1 MIYVKGSGWMCNN
14 ILQYGHFYAWGREH
28 GRQTMSMR
36 FAYKFQY
43 FHICDTPNHNFLHYT
58 IAKYAAKWGLMPTLA
73 FNDPEADIRAE
84 EEKMLTCRNIAVV
97 GWEARWYDLFLKY
110 KQEIIDLFAFKPA
123 VSKACAPILAETPK
137 GSCRLGVHIRRGDY
151 ATWYEG
157 KYFFS
162 DEQFLRLIRQ
172 FVSLHPDTTV
182 YICGNDPSLN
192 KDLYRQELKGTKVIF
207 PKGNA
212 AEDLYVL
219 SECDYLIGPPSTF
232 SLTASMYHDTPLYWI
247 KDAETPLTEASFGH
261 FDELFRHIL

>member
-1 MIYVKGSGWMCNN
+1 MCNN

-28 GRQTMSMR
+28 GRKTMSMR

-43 FHICDTPNHNFLHYT
+43 FHICDTPHHHFLHYVL
-58 IAKYAAKWGLMPTLA
+58 AKYAAKWKLIPTLA
-73 FNDPEADIRAE
+73 FNDPGADFSAE
-84 EEKMLTCRNIAVV
+84 EQQMLSRRHVAVV

-110 KQEIIDLFAFKPA
+110 KSEIIDLFAFRPS
-123 VSKACAPILAETPK
+123 VVKACEPLLAPTD
-137 GSCRLGVHIRRGDY
+137 GSYRLGVHVRRGDY
-151 ATWYEG
+151 ATWYDG
-157 KYFFS
+157 KYLFS
-162 DEQFLRLIRQ
+162 DEQFLSLIQQ
-172 FVSLHPDTTV
+172 FLVLHPGAKV
-182 YICGNDPSLN
+182 FICGNDPTLD
-192 KDLYRQELKGTKVIF
+192 KDRYRRELSGTDVVF

-247 KDAETPLTEASFGH
+247 KDAAAPLTEASFGR

>member
-1 MIYVKGSGWMCNN
+1 MCNN

-43 FHICDTPNHNFLHYT
+43 FHICDTPNHNFWHYT
-58 IAKYAAKWGLMPTLA
+58 IAKYAAKWGLIPTLE
-73 FNDPEADIRAE
+73 FNEEGADITAQE
-84 EEKMLTCRNIAVV
+84 QEMLNRKHIAVV

-110 KQEIIDLFAFKPA
+110 KQEILDLFAFKQS
-123 VSKACAPILAETPK
+123 VVKACESLLSEAAE

-151 ATWYEG
+151 ARWYDG

-162 DEQFLRLIRQ
+162 DEQFLRLIKQ
-172 FVSLHPDTTV
+172 FISQHPDTTV

-192 KDLYRQELKGTKVIF
+192 KDLYRQELSGTKVVF
-207 PKGNA
+207 PNGNA
-212 AEDLYVL
+212 AEDLYIL

-247 KDAETPLTEASFGH
+247 KDADSPLTESSFGH

>member
-1 MIYVKGSGWMCNN
+1 MCNN

-43 FHICDTPNHNFLHYT
+43 FHICDTPNHNLWHYT
-58 IAKYAAKWGLMPTLA
+58 IAKYAAKWGLIPTLE
-73 FNDPEADIRAE
+73 FNEEGADTTAQE
-84 EEKMLTCRNIAVV
+84 QEMLNRKYIAVV

-110 KQEIIDLFAFKPA
+110 KQEILDLFAFKQS
-123 VSKACAPILAETPK
+123 VVKACASLLSEAAE

-151 ATWYEG
+151 ARWYDG

-162 DEQFLRLIRQ
+162 DEQFLRLIKQ
-172 FVSLHPDTTV
+172 FISQHPDTTV

-192 KDLYRQELKGTKVIF
+192 KDLYRQELSGAKVVF
-207 PKGNA
+207 PNGNP
-212 AEDLYVL
+212 AEDLYIL

-247 KDAETPLTEASFGH
+247 KDADSPLTESSFGH

>member
-1 MIYVKGSGWMCNN
+1 MCNN

-43 FHICDTPNHNFLHYT
+43 FHICDTPNHNFLRYT
-58 IAKYAAKWGLMPTLA
+58 IAKYAAKWGMIPTLE
-73 FNDPEADIRAE
+73 FNEPGADISE
-84 EEKMLTCRNIAVV
+84 QEEKMLKFKHIAVV

-110 KQEIIDLFAFKPA
+110 KQEIIDLFAFKEA
-123 VSKACAPILAETPK
+123 VVKACQPLLAAAAK
-137 GSCRLGVHIRRGDY
+137 DSCRLGVHIRRGDY
-151 ATWYEG
+151 ATWYDG

-162 DEQFLRLIRQ
+162 DEVFICLIRT
-172 FVSLHPDTTV
+172 FLTFHPNATV
-182 YICGNDPSLN
+182 YICGNDPSL
-192 KDLYRQELKGTKVIF
+192 DRERYRREFSDIQVVF

-219 SECDYLIGPPSTF
+219 SACDYLIGPPSTF
-232 SLTASMYHDTPLYWI
+232 SLTASMYRDTPLYWI
-247 KDAETPLTEASFGH
+247 KDGEAPLTEASFGH

>member
-1 MIYVKGSGWMCNN
+1 MCNN

-43 FHICDTPNHNFLHYT
+43 FHICDTPNHNFWHYT
-58 IAKYAAKWGLMPTLA
+58 IAKYAAKWGLIPTLE
-73 FNDPEADIRAE
+73 FNEEGADITAQE
-84 EEKMLTCRNIAVV
+84 QEMLNRKHIAVV

-110 KQEIIDLFAFKPA
+110 KQEILDLFAFKQS
-123 VSKACAPILAETPK
+123 VVKACASLLSEAAE

-151 ATWYEG
+151 ARWYDG

-162 DEQFLRLIRQ
+162 DEQFLRLIKQ
-172 FVSLHPDTTV
+172 FISQHPDTTV

-192 KDLYRQELKGTKVIF
+192 KDLYRQELSGAKVVF
-207 PKGNA
+207 PNGNP
-212 AEDLYVL
+212 AEYLYIL

-232 SLTASMYHDTPLYWI
+232 SLTASMYHNTPLYWI
-247 KDAETPLTEASFGH
+247 KDADSPLTESSFGH

>member
-1 MIYVKGSGWMCNN
+1 MIFVKGSGWMCNN

-28 GRQTMSMR
+28 GIKTMSMR

-43 FHICDTPNHNFLHYT
+43 FHICDTKYHSFWTYCA
-58 IAKYAAKWGLMPTLA
+58 AKYAAKWGLMPTLE
-73 FNDPEADIRAE
+73 FNEPGCDTTAAE
-84 EEKMLTCRNIAVV
+84 EVMLSRPHVAVV

-123 VSKACAPILAETPK
+123 VAKACEPVLANAPA

-151 ATWYEG
+151 AIWNDG
-157 KYFFS
+157 KYLFA
-162 DEQFLRLIRQ
+162 DEVFLRLIKQ
-172 FVSLHPDTTV
+172 FVSQHPNTTV
-182 YICGNDPSLN
+182 FICGNDPALD
-192 KDLYRQELKGTKVIF
+192 KEHYRTVLGSTKVVF

-219 SECDYLIGPPSTF
+219 SSCDYLIGPPSTF

-247 KDAETPLTEASFGH
+247 MDGEAPLSETSFGH
-261 FDELFRHIL
+261 FDDLFRHIL

>member
-1 MIYVKGSGWMCNN
+1 MCNN

-43 FHICDTPNHNFLHYT
+43 FHICDTPNHNFWHYT
-58 IAKYAAKWGLMPTLA
+58 IAKYAAKWGLIPTLE
-73 FNDPEADIRAE
+73 FNEEGADITAQE
-84 EEKMLTCRNIAVV
+84 QEMLNRKYIAVV

-110 KQEIIDLFAFKPA
+110 KQEILDLFAFKQS
-123 VSKACAPILAETPK
+123 VVKACESLLSEAAE

-151 ATWYEG
+151 ARWYDG

-162 DEQFLRLIRQ
+162 DEQFLRLIKQ
-172 FVSLHPDTTV
+172 FISQHPDTTV

-192 KDLYRQELKGTKVIF
+192 KDLYRQELSGTKIIF
-207 PKGNA
+207 PNGNA
-212 AEDLYVL
+212 AEDLYIL

-247 KDAETPLTEASFGH
+247 KDADSPLTESSFGH

>member
-1 MIYVKGSGWMCNN
+1 MCNN

-43 FHICDTPNHNFLHYT
+43 FHICDTPNHNFWHYT
-58 IAKYAAKWGLMPTLA
+58 IAKYAAKWGLIPTLE
-73 FNDPEADIRAE
+73 FNE
-84 EEKMLTCRNIAVV
+84 EGMSTTAQEQLMLSKKHVAVI

-110 KQEIIDLFAFKPA
+110 KQDILELFAFKDSVA
-123 VSKACAPILAETPK
+123 KACAPILAEATK

-151 ATWYEG
+151 AIWNDG

-162 DEQFLRLIRQ
+162 DEVFLKLIKEFIAQ
-172 FVSLHPDTTV
+172 HPDTSV
-182 YICGNDPSLN
+182 FICGNDASLD
-192 KDLYRQELKGTKVIF
+192 KERYQKELKGTHVIF

-219 SECDYLIGPPSTF
+219 SECNYLIGPPSTF

-247 KDAETPLTEASFGH
+247 KDAETPLTELSFKH

>member
-1 MIYVKGSGWMCNN
+1 MCNN

-43 FHICDTPNHNFLHYT
+43 FHICDTPNHNFWHYT
-58 IAKYAAKWGLMPTLA
+58 IAKYAAKWGLIPTLE
-73 FNDPEADIRAE
+73 FNEEGADITAQE
-84 EEKMLTCRNIAVV
+84 QEMLNRKHIAVV

-110 KQEIIDLFAFKPA
+110 KQEILDLFAFKQS
-123 VSKACAPILAETPK
+123 VVKACASLLSEAAE

-151 ATWYEG
+151 ARWYDG

-162 DEQFLRLIRQ
+162 DEQFLRLIKQ
-172 FVSLHPDTTV
+172 FISQHPDTTV

-192 KDLYRQELKGTKVIF
+192 KDLYRQELSGAKVVF
-207 PKGNA
+207 PNGNP
-212 AEDLYVL
+212 AEDLYIL

-232 SLTASMYHDTPLYWI
+232 SQTALMYYDTPLYWS
-247 KDAETPLTEASFGH
+247 KDADSPLTESSFGH